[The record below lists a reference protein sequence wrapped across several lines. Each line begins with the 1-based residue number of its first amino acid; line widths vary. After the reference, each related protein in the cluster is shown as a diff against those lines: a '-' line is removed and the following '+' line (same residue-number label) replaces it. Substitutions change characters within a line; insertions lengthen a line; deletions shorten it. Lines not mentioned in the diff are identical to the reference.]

1 MQMLWKVEVGEGI
14 DSPEAINITDTAQL
28 HY

>member
-1 MQMLWKVEVGEGI
+1 MQMWLKVEVGEGI
-14 DSPEAINITDTAQL
+14 DCPEAINITDTAQL

>member
-1 MQMLWKVEVGEGI
+1 MQMCLKVEVGEGI
-14 DSPEAINITDTAQL
+14 DYPEAVNITDTAQL